1 MQKGKAD
8 EELNII
14 VSRVLLVGISLVIS
28 LMSISFFL
36 SLLRPVS
43 LPTSTISLA
52 DFPSALSQG
61 RPEAFLNLSLVIL
74 LITPS
79 LCVTL
84 LPILI
89 AGFGA
94 YAFAWMDFPARQWL
108 FAIIALTV
116 LAVLALSAT
125 LGVRG

>member
-79 LCVTL
+79 LCVTVL
-84 LPILI
+84 LVE
-89 AGFGA
+89 FVRR
-94 YAFAWMDFPARQWL
+94 RQWL